1 MKRRILIMK
10 ELSYVITDP
19 EGIHARPA
27 GALVKEA
34 AAFTSKITID
44 KDGKEVDA
52 KRIFGIMGLAAKQ
65 GQTIVLKAEGD
76 DEDAAIEKLGTFLKE
91 NL

>member
-34 AAFTSKITID
+34 AAFTSKITIG

-65 GQTIVLKAEGD
+65 GQTIILKAEGD
-76 DEDAAIEKLGTFLKE
+76 DEDAAIEKLGTFLKG